1 MLIKTET
8 GIMHP
13 PHKII
18 KEAIVRFCTTKNHGP
33 QGNVMMIQPGAS
45 ATLSTLMTTFD
56 AQRIGIR
63 TTKRICKSSRL
74 MDLGSITVSQLNYI
88 TSRSAVAY

>member
-13 PHKII
+13 PQKII
-18 KEAIVRFCTTKNHGP
+18 KEAIMRFCRTKNHCP

-45 ATLSTLMTTFD
+45 ATLRTLMTTFD

-63 TTKRICKSSRL
+63 TTKRIRKSSRL

-88 TSRSAVAY
+88 TSRPAVV